1 MTTVQAANPYSVY
14 DQLLALPETLT
25 GEILNGQLHAQPRPA
40 GPHARAESV
49 LQIEIG
55 GPFDRGKG
63 GPGGWW
69 ILVEPEVHFVRDT
82 EVCVPDLA
90 GWRRTRMSHIPQDQR
105 FEIVPDW
112 ICEILSPSTESK
124 DRQIKTPLYARY
136 GVGFAWLVDPLK
148 KSLEAYALDGAGW
161 RPLGAWQG
169 NETLSVPPFEAV
181 PLALEDLWS

>member
-1 MTTVQAANPYSVY
+1 MNMQQAESFSLY
-14 DQLLALPETLT
+14 DRLTHLPDGLT

-69 ILVEPEVHFVRDT
+69 IFVEPEVHFVRDT

-90 GWRRTRMSHIPQDQR
+90 GWRRTRMPAIPRDQR
-105 FEIVPDW
+105 FEVVPDW
-112 ICEILSPSTESK
+112 VCEILSPSTESK
-124 DRQIKTPLYARY
+124 DRQLKMPIYARY
-136 GVGFAWLVDPLK
+136 GVEFAWLVDPLK
-148 KSLEAYALDGAGW
+148 KTLEAFELNAADW
-161 RPLGAWQG
+161 RSLGLWREDEEIA
-169 NETLSVPPFEAV
+169 VPPFEV
-181 PLALEDLWS
+181 IRLNLSYIWSS

>member
-1 MTTVQAANPYSVY
+1 MMGTQAVEPRSLY
-14 DQLLALPETLT
+14 DDLLALPETLT
-25 GEILNGQLHAQPRPA
+25 GEILNGKLHSQPRPA

-90 GWRRTRMSHIPQDQR
+90 GWRRGRLSRIPRDQR
-105 FEIVPDW
+105 FEVVPDW
-112 ICEILSPSTESK
+112 VCEVVSPSTQSK
-124 DRQIKTPLYARY
+124 DRRVKMPIYARY
-136 GVGFAWLVDPLK
+136 GVGYAWLVDPLAQ
-148 KSLEAYALDGAGW
+148 SLEAFALENGEW
-161 RPLGAWQG
+161 RSLGAWRG
-169 NETLSVPPFEAV
+169 EETVAVPPFEAV
-181 PLALEDLWS
+181 ALTLRDLWS